1 METDITRIPPDP
13 AYPSGILAIQVHN
26 VVGLERHIVSG
37 SKGSSGLR
45 RGEAQTAQ
53 EEEEGHNLPSAYVS
67 IVLDY
72 QTIYRTRIKPMTSKP
87 FFNAG
92 TERFVRDW
100 TKSKILIVVR
110 DARVREED
118 PILGCVD
125 LTLRDVMA
133 KGSQVSRFYPIR
145 GGVGYG
151 KIRISLLFRS
161 IDTQLPKPL
170 QGVDIGSVEIVSRHI
185 SAASI
190 TDHEVQKADIVKFAT
205 PVIRKDAVRDGDG
218 AGGGWAP
225 VHNTQG
231 STGFRLGVR
240 HRHSAPC
247 ILYFRRDSKLI
258 RRDKVLAVAAFW
270 LKDIPD
276 DQVVNLTLPVY
287 RPANL
292 QRFTQNYGVADGDC
306 KHVGHVEL
314 AVRFHRGLGHSH
326 RRAGMVEKD
335 FKDVIE
341 AAACV
346 ENIRGEEPLM
356 PSDNEAATDSDEGEE
371 GQPGAEGGGGEHAG
385 TAPRPQS
392 RGSGG
397 LVAKFR
403 EKRQE
408 TKELHRME
416 RGAMQ
421 WKGARTLAW
430 AGQGIKGKGREMR
443 GALRME
449 PRRPGIESEV

>member
-1 METDITRIPPDP
+1 
-13 AYPSGILAIQVHN
+13 
-26 VVGLERHIVSG
+26 
-37 SKGSSGLR
+37 
-45 RGEAQTAQ
+45 
-53 EEEEGHNLPSAYVS
+53 
-67 IVLDY
+67 
-72 QTIYRTRIKPMTSKP
+72 MTSKP

-100 TKSKILIVVR
+100 TKTKILIVVR

-125 LTLRDVMA
+125 LTLRNAMT
-133 KGSQVSRFYPIR
+133 KSSQVSQFYPIR

-161 IDTQLPKPL
+161 IDAQLPKPL
-170 QGVDIGSVEIVSRHI
+170 LGADIGSIEIVSRHI

-190 TDHEVQKADIVKFAT
+190 TDPEVQKADVIKFAT
-205 PVIRKDAVRDGDG
+205 PMIRKNAVRDGDG
-218 AGGGWAP
+218 AAAGWAP
-225 VHNTQG
+225 VHSTKG
-231 STGFRLGVR
+231 STGFQLGVR
-240 HRHSAPC
+240 HRHSTPC
-247 ILYFRRDSKLI
+247 VLYFRRDSKLI
-258 RRDKVLAVAAFW
+258 RRDKVLAAAVFW

-292 QRFTQNYGVADGDC
+292 ERFTQNCGVADGDDS
-306 KHVGHVEL
+306 KHVGSVEL
-314 AVRFHRGLGHSH
+314 AVRFRRGLGHSH

-341 AAACV
+341 AVACV
-346 ENIRGEEPLM
+346 EHIRGEESLVS
-356 PSDNEAATDSDEGEE
+356 SDNEATDSDVEGE
-371 GQPGAEGGGGEHAG
+371 GPEGGGQGQWEGGKGVGGAEEVEEGEHAA
-385 TAPRPQS
+385 TESRPLS

-397 LVAKFR
+397 LVAKFQK
-403 EKRQE
+403 KRQE

-416 RGAMQ
+416 RGTMQ

-430 AGQGIKGKGREMR
+430 VGHGIKDKGREMR